1 MNILLVTKRFGG
13 TSCFCVS
20 KGRLLGAAMLILM
33 GLPLASAWLGYTL
46 GKGNESPFDPLISG
60 IMLNELEEQ
69 RLSVEEA
76 RVAAEENLNALTLRL
91 GRMQA
96 HVMRL
101 DALGERI
108 TRIAGLDDGEFN
120 FSAPPAQGGP
130 EEVGKVVGASPL
142 TPDFINQFDELA
154 QQLADR
160 ERQLT
165 VLENMIRNRNLQ
177 AEIMP
182 SGRPVHKGWISS
194 RYGMRNDPFSGKR
207 AYHNGLDIAAPEGTD
222 VFGVAAGVVTWASR
236 RGGYGKLVEINHG
249 NGYTTRYAHLK
260 SILVEVGDTIPKG
273 QLIGKLGTTGRSS
286 GPHVHFE
293 VRIDGKTV
301 DPMTYV
307 RAGS

>member
-13 TSCFCVS
+13 TSCFCVT

-46 GKGNESPFDPLISG
+46 GKGNEAPFDPMISG
-60 IMLNELEEQ
+60 ILLNELEEQ

-120 FSAPPAQGGP
+120 FSEPPAQGGP
-130 EEVGKVVGASPL
+130 EEVGRVVGATRL
-142 TPDFINQFDELA
+142 APDFINQFDELA